1 MSTSL
6 TVRDIDP
13 ADKSWLRRE
22 AHNVGVSMGELVRRL
37 IHEKAR
43 HGRDAKTEGRPKP
56 SEAFARHFGQRHG
69 VELPASARYGYNKPL
84 SFGEGDAE

>member
-22 AHNVGVSMGELVRRL
+22 ARDVGVSMEELVRRL
-37 IHEKAR
+37 IHAQR
-43 HGRDAKTEGRPKP
+43 SKTEGRAKP
-56 SEAFARHFGQRHG
+56 SEAFARHFGERHG
-69 VELPASARYGYNKPL
+69 VELPTRAPYRHNPP
-84 SFGEGDAE
+84 SFTEDNA

>member
-22 AHNVGVSMGELVRRL
+22 ARHVGVSMEEFVRRL
-37 IHEKAR
+37 IHEKR
-43 HGRDAKTEGRPKP
+43 TRTERRPKP
-56 SEAFARHFGQRHG
+56 SEAFARHFGERHG
-69 VELPASARYGYNKPL
+69 VELPTPTPPRLGYRPL
-84 SFGEGDAE
+84 AFAEEDSE